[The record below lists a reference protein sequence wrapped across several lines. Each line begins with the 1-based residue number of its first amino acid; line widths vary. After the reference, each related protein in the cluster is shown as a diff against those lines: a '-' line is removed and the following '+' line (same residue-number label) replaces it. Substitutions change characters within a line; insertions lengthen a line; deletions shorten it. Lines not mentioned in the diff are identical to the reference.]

1 MNASPKCEILA
12 CRNEKHVSKGKSRD
26 KLEDFLLING
36 KNVACYPA
44 RRQERPLKG
53 AHKVER
59 HISHTLCVIAFL
71 AGGP

>member
-12 CRNEKHVSKGKSRD
+12 CRNEKYVSEGKSRD
-26 KLEDFLLING
+26 KLEDYLWING

-44 RRQERPLKG
+44 RRQEIHLKG

-59 HISHTLCVIAFL
+59 HISHTLCVITFF
-71 AGGP
+71 